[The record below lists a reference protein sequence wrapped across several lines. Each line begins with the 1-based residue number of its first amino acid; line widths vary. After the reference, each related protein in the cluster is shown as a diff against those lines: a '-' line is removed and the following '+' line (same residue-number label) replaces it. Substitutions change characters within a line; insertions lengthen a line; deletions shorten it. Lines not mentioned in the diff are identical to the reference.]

1 MTNYTMKK
9 VTIIGF
15 GRFGKTLY
23 RLIKDDF
30 QVSLYSR
37 STIDPTN
44 LSKQTT
50 IAKTLKEAYQSEVI
64 FFAVPISSFESVIK
78 EHTKYFRQ
86 EHLLVDVLSVK
97 VYPATVF
104 QKNVTS
110 GPQILLTHPMFGPDS
125 SKDGFAG
132 LPLILDKFQTKQET
146 YDYWK
151 QYFLSKQLKVIE
163 MSADEH
169 DRLAARSQGLTH
181 FIGRLLEKAEFKPTP
196 IDSLGSKKLQEV
208 KEQTCNDTWELFR
221 DLQTY
226 NPYTKQMRLD
236 LGKAYDTL
244 YNQLLPDRVNPN
256 YYVYGIQG
264 GIGSFN
270 EEALLHYIGKQGITD
285 YKTEYL
291 FTTEKVL
298 KNLHEGN
305 TDFGLFAIT
314 NNTGGLVEESM
325 QALTKYPCT
334 IVEDF
339 EILISHFLMKRK
351 DAKANEIDTIMAHPQ
366 VLKQCEKTLG
376 EQYKHLTLQSGTG
389 DMVDTAKAAEQ
400 LSLGKLPKNV
410 AILGPKTLA
419 VRYNFD
425 IIAENLQDKKDNFTR
440 FLLVKR

>member
-1 MTNYTMKK
+1 MQT

-30 QVSLYSR
+30 QITLYRR
-37 STIDPTN
+37 SDTDFTRLTN
-44 LSKQTT
+44 QTK
-50 IAKTLKEAYQSEVI
+50 IATTLEEAYKSDII
-64 FFAVPISSFESVIK
+64 FYAVPISSFETVIK
-78 EHTKYFRQ
+78 EHKKYFRP
-86 EHLLVDVLSVK
+86 EHVLIDVLSVK
-97 VYPATVF
+97 VHPANVF
-104 QKNVTS
+104 KLFVKN

-125 SKDGFAG
+125 SKEGFSG
-132 LPLILDKFQTKQET
+132 LPIIIDKFQTSPET

-151 QYFLSKQLKVIE
+151 QYFASKQLRVIE

-181 FIGRLLEKAEFKPTP
+181 FIGRLLEKTTFQPTP

-208 KEQTCNDTWELFR
+208 KDQTCNDTWELFR

-236 LGKAYDTL
+236 LGKAYTEL
-244 YNQLLPDRVNPN
+244 YNQLLPDRVNPEH
-256 YYVYGIQG
+256 YIYGIQG

-270 EEALLHYIGKQGITD
+270 EEALQIYTQKNNSKQYHI
-285 YKTEYL
+285 EYL
-291 FTTEKVL
+291 YTTEKVL
-298 KNLHEGN
+298 TNLHEGN
-305 TDFGLFAIT
+305 IDFGLFAIT
-314 NNTGGLVEESM
+314 NSTGGLVEESM

-339 EILISHFLMKRK
+339 EILIKHFLMKRK
-351 DAKANEIDTIMAHPQ
+351 DADEDDIDTIMAHPQ
-366 VLKQCEKTLG
+366 VLKQCEKTLTSNYSHLALKSG
-376 EQYKHLTLQSGTG
+376 EG

-400 LSLGKLPKNV
+400 LAMGQLPKNT
-410 AILGPKTLA
+410 AILGPRTLA
-419 VRYNFD
+419 HRYNFD